1 MITRAKYYKPIDHF
15 WKWLYNPTSIFLGS
29 FTPCLKVKFLSS
41 GRHPSFII
49 QITTLRLS
57 SACLDELRAFDI
69 LYQVFALQAEVIIK
83 TLRKYM
89 GAATNIM
96 TEAAG
101 SLYGMYYW
109 AKVPR
114 VRCLFPYFL
123 TLFTQKISLA
133 REIYRVKWPRKSCD

>member
-1 MITRAKYYKPIDHF
+1 M
-15 WKWLYNPTSIFLGS
+15 
-29 FTPCLKVKFLSS
+29 KFLSS
-41 GRHPSFII
+41 GKHPSFII
-49 QITTLRLS
+49 QIITLRLA

-101 SLYGMYYW
+101 SLYGMYY
-109 AKVPR
+109 
-114 VRCLFPYFL
+114 
-123 TLFTQKISLA
+123 
-133 REIYRVKWPRKSCD
+133 